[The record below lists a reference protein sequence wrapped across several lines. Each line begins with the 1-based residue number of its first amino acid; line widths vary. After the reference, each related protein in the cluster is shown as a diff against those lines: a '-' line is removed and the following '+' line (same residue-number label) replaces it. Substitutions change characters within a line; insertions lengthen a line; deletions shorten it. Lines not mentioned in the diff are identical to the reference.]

1 MRTGGWIFAPS
12 VEEDDLN
19 GWGKIIRGKDKKGQR
34 NIEEEGKPQKK
45 TERKL
50 GCGLPGSSFYILPIA
65 TPKSLIVWPQ
75 STAETTA
82 LLLVG
87 LKEPKNLSV

>member
-34 NIEEEGKPQKK
+34 NTEEEGK
-45 TERKL
+45 T
-50 GCGLPGSSFYILPIA
+50 
-65 TPKSLIVWPQ
+65 
-75 STAETTA
+75 
-82 LLLVG
+82 
-87 LKEPKNLSV
+87 